1 MIRRP
6 PRSTRTDTLF
16 PYTPLFRSLTQ
27 DPSHR
32 VVLSFKAGMLAGAR
46 RSAEALNEYERL
58 IACAPE
64 AVDGWTNYADLL
76 KAYGRA
82 DDAVAAYRK
91 ALALDPGYGQAWWG
105 LASLGTIRL
114 QVDDVEAI
122 RDSLAVAKDDLHTS
136 ELQSLMT

>member
-1 MIRRP
+1 MLAEIAAVCCHLNEAERLLRTALEQAP
-6 PRSTRTDTLF
+6 GFVPLYINLATLLQDLGRTDEAIAL
-16 PYTPLFRSLTQ
+16 LDGLLTQ

-76 KAYGRA
+76 KAYERA
-82 DDAVAAYRK
+82 DDAVAAYRT
-91 ALALDPGYGQAWWG
+91 ALDRK
-105 LASLGTIRL
+105 STRL
-114 QVDDVEAI
+114 NSSHSCSP
-122 RDSLAVAKDDLHTS
+122 R
-136 ELQSLMT
+136 